1 MINIPTELLR
11 TLIAVVDMR
20 SFTKAAKSLNITQPA
35 VSAQIKRLQCLLNT
49 ELFDKSAPGVSLTTA
64 GEPVVDYAR
73 RLLAI
78 NDQIAFFS
86 NRGAGETI
94 RIGIPAD
101 YVGGVLALALVRFR
115 ARWPNLRF
123 HIRTDGLDAHL
134 RDLRQGEIDIV
145 VDLSTTRALASAR
158 HQWSEQLVWACGPDT
173 RLAEDGPVPL
183 VTYGEICLSHRTAV
197 SVLSAAGREFGVA
210 FRASSIASLA
220 AAVYAGFGFMPLIE
234 SRVRPLGLM
243 IADNTLPP
251 LPEIFCGIYTRDGG
265 ERSVLE
271 ELADGIAAALG
282 PRGDKTTIEHFRLAA
297 SPSRADVAAVSE
309 TR

>member
-1 MINIPTELLR
+1 
-11 TLIAVVDMR
+11 MR
-20 SFTKAAKSLNITQPA
+20 QSTA

-123 HIRTDGLDAHL
+123 HIRADGLDAHL

-145 VDLSTTRALASAR
+145 IDLSTTRALASAR

-173 RLAEDGPVPL
+173 RLIEDGPVPL

-197 SVLSAAGREFGVA
+197 SVLSAAGREFDVVVLTG
-210 FRASSIASLA
+210 
-220 AAVYAGFGFMPLIE
+220 AVHA
-234 SRVRPLGLM
+234 
-243 IADNTLPP
+243 
-251 LPEIFCGIYTRDGG
+251 LPERFKSWLKPGGRLFAVTGESPVQQAIVFTRDGTTLR
-265 ERSVLE
+265 ETSLFE
-271 ELADGIAAALG
+271 TDLPYLTNAAPPKRFSL
-282 PRGDKTTIEHFRLAA
+282 
-297 SPSRADVAAVSE
+297 
-309 TR
+309 